1 MKKAIAMMMLLGGG
15 LFAAPAVRFG
25 IGFGV
30 PAPVAVVRPVCPGP
44 GYAWVT
50 GYYAPDGVWVGGYWA
65 PPAAVVRV
73 GPRFDRG
80 RAFDGRAFYGR
91 AEHFRR

>member
-25 IGFGV
+25 VGFGA
-30 PAPVAVVRPVCPGP
+30 PAPVAVVRPLCPGP
-44 GYAWVT
+44 GYAWVN

-65 PPAAVVRV
+65 PPAAIVRV
-73 GPRFDRG
+73 APRFHRA
-80 RAFDGRAFYGR
+80 RAFDGRFG
-91 AEHFRR
+91 HFRR

>member
-25 IGFGV
+25 IGFGAS
-30 PAPVAVVRPVCPGP
+30 APIAVMRSVCPGP
-44 GYAWVT
+44 GYAWVN
-50 GYYAPDGVWVGGYWA
+50 GYWV

-73 GPRFDRG
+73 GPRFDRARG
-80 RAFDGRAFYGR
+80 FDGRFQ
-91 AEHFRR
+91 HFRR